1 MFKSI
6 EVNGKVAL
14 WCRPNSLMR
23 LAGLWLLCG
32 WIVVGCLGAGGG
44 MWCLDV
50 QLHRCTWT
58 VALMCRTKSLLKL
71 VGLWLAG
78 TNVGLWCLYAPNETM
93 CGWIVAGRLGHMVD
107 CGI

>member
-1 MFKSI
+1 M
-6 EVNGKVAL
+6 
-14 WCRPNSLMR
+14 M
-23 LAGLWLLCG
+23 LAGLWLVCG
-32 WIVVGCLGAGGG
+32 WIVVGCLRAGCG

-50 QLHRCTWT
+50 QIHKCNWT

-78 TNVGLWCLYAPNETM
+78 TNVGLWGLYAPNETM
-93 CGWIVAGRLGHMVD
+93 CGWIVAVCLGHMVD